1 MSSNGVYGTNVGA
14 NITVN
19 DVDIFYSYSP
29 TRTNINNNNT
39 FTQLDSSLLVQS
51 KLVEEDTADRYD
63 TVLEG
68 LYNLK
73 LPLQYFN
80 QKGFYTVYIK
90 PKEYIMTL
98 QDVGVLSS
106 YADVK
111 GIVID
116 TTLVK
121 DDAIKSLLITNNA
134 LVGYRVIYFDS
145 NSKRENYYR
154 IVTSNNKCE
163 PVVQNIANANTK
175 SIRYRFNES
184 SSLVF
189 LTLTPSV
196 ATSFKP
202 NAQPYIGRA
211 MQKIALVNTKFEPI
225 MLDIEM
231 VENDFDT
238 LSYMLNGSQLRDLEK
253 GLVTTFNDKNE
264 IFAQHEHYSLKSS
277 ITNDPVFEVKYNKKD
292 SIDFSQTLEDK
303 LQ

>member
-1 MSSNGVYGTNVGA
+1 MASNGVYGTNVGA
-14 NITVN
+14 NISAQ

-29 TRTNINNNNT
+29 TRTSINNGQ
-39 FTQLDSSLLVQS
+39 FKKLDSNLLIQS
-51 KLVEEDTADRYD
+51 HLEEGAVTDRYD
-63 TVLEG
+63 TVVEG

-90 PKEYIMTL
+90 PKEYVMTL

-116 TTLVK
+116 TELVQ
-121 DDAIKSLLITNNA
+121 DGYIKTILQTNNA
-134 LVGYRVIYFDS
+134 LVGYRVIYFDAS
-145 NSKRENYYR
+145 SRRENHYR

-163 PVVQNIANANTK
+163 PVVQNVANANTK

-202 NAQPYIGRA
+202 NAQPYIGQA
-211 MQKIALVNTKFEPI
+211 MQKIALVNTKFEPV

-231 VENDFDT
+231 VDNDMDT
-238 LSYMLNGSQLRDLEK
+238 LGYMLNGSQLRNLEN

-264 IFAQHEHYSLKSS
+264 IFAQHEHFTLKDSM
-277 ITNDPVFEVKYNKKD
+277 TNDPIFEVKHNKKD